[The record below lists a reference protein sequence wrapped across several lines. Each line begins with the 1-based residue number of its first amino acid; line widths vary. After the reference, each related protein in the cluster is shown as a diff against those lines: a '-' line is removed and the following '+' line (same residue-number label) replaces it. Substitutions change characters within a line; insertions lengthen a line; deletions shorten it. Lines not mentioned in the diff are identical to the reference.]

1 MLDESVRQLV
11 KSTAPLLREHGFAL
25 SRHFYADLFGQHPEF
40 IPMFNQA
47 NQKSECQQQSFALVM
62 TAWAEHINRPEVLEP
77 VLTIVAS
84 KHVSLGVLSEHY
96 PLVGQQWLSTLK
108 KVLAEAATDA
118 ILAAWSQAYDEL
130 ARILIEKEQE
140 SYQKMMAQD
149 GGWVGWRGFR
159 VTRKVAESD
168 EITSFYLS
176 PSDGRDVPGYRP
188 GQHIALRLFVPE
200 LGILQPRQYSLSAA
214 PGGQQFRIS
223 VKRESW
229 GDQAGAGV
237 VGGNLHRYLQ
247 EGAAV
252 DITPP
257 MGDFFLH
264 EDRGTPVVLI
274 SAGVGVTPMLA
285 MLEHLINEGS
295 TRQIRFIHA
304 CRHGGVHA
312 FKPFIADLARKN
324 PNLQVAI
331 YYETPREEDVAGQDY
346 HHAGRIDLASI
357 GPDFTPLDGDY
368 YLCGPVPFMQA
379 HRTSLMEQGVP
390 AEAIHAPGGFC

>member
-11 KSTAPLLREHGFAL
+11 KLTAPLLREQGAAL
-25 SRHFYADLFGQHPEF
+25 SRHFYTDLFGQYPEL

-47 NQKSECQQQSFALVM
+47 SQKSECQQQSFALVM
-62 TAWAEHINRPEVLEP
+62 TAWAEHITRPEVLEP
-77 VLTIVAS
+77 VLAIVAN
-84 KHVSLGVLSEHY
+84 KHVSLGILPEHY
-96 PLVGQQWLSTLK
+96 PMVGKQWLTTLK
-108 KVLAEAATDA
+108 NVLGEHATDEVM
-118 ILAAWSQAYDEL
+118 AAWSQAYDEL
-130 ARILIEKEQE
+130 ANILISKEHA
-140 SYQKMMAQD
+140 SYQQIMAQD
-149 GGWVGWRGFR
+149 GGWIGWRAFR
-159 VTRKVAESD
+159 VTRKVAESE
-168 EITSFYLS
+168 EITSFYLN
-176 PSDGRDVPGYRP
+176 PSDGGEVPSYRP

-200 LGILQPRQYSLSAA
+200 LGILQPRQYSLSAP
-214 PGGQQFRIS
+214 PGGAQFRIS

-257 MGDFFLH
+257 MGEFFLH
-264 EDRGTPVVLI
+264 EDRNTPVVLI
-274 SAGVGVTPMLA
+274 SAGVGVTPLLA
-285 MLEHLINEGS
+285 MLGHLINEGS

-312 FKPFIADLARKN
+312 FKAYIADLARHS
-324 PNLQVAI
+324 PNLRVAI

-346 HHAGRIDLASI
+346 QQAGRIDMDTVGS
-357 GPDFTPLDGDY
+357 DFTPDEADY

-379 HRTSLMEQGVP
+379 HRASLMAQGVP
-390 AEAIHAPGGFC
+390 SDVIHAPGGFC

>member
-25 SRHFYADLFGQHPEF
+25 SRHFYADLFAQHPEL

-47 NQKSECQQQSFALVM
+47 NQKSECQQQSFSLVM

-77 VLTIVAS
+77 VLEIVAS
-84 KHVSLGVLSEHY
+84 KHVSLGVLPEHY
-96 PLVGQQWLSTLK
+96 PVVGQQWLGTLK
-108 KVLAEAATDA
+108 KVLGEAASDA

-130 ARILIEKEQE
+130 ARILIEKEQA
-140 SYQKMMAQD
+140 SYQKVMAQD
-149 GGWVGWRGFR
+149 GGWIGWRGFR

-176 PSDGRDVPGYRP
+176 PSDGGEVPGYRP

-264 EDRGTPVVLI
+264 EDRRTPVVLI

-312 FKPFIADLARKN
+312 FKPFIADLARHN
-324 PNLQVAI
+324 PNLRVAI

-346 HHAGRIDLASI
+346 HHAGRIDMAGI

-379 HRTSLMEQGVP
+379 HRDSLIAQGVP